1 MKRAEGYWKFFAWT
15 REKGSRERFMERSFE
30 ENWFHLAVRRLS
42 RKDTGLMK
50 KDALA
55 VRDAGVFV
63 QFPVSAIRFP
73 DSLMNNGV
81 SAAETV
87 FRFVFAGP

>member
-1 MKRAEGYWKFFAWT
+1 
-15 REKGSRERFMERSFE
+15 MERSFV
-30 ENWFHLAVRRLS
+30 ENWFNLAVRRLS